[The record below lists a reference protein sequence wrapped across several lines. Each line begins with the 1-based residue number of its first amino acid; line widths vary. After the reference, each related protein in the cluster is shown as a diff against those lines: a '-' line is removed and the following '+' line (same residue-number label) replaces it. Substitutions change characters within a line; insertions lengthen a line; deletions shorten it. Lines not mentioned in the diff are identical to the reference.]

1 MANLLI
7 INYIFTIMRELS
19 IQIKVYPVNKMRQ
32 DIYRFTADEFDF
44 TPISEMS
51 EAGRC
56 FNCNKDIVVSLPPS
70 NVMSDFASGRFA
82 IVEFTDT
89 RHRNI
94 RIGDNKIPAIVSISP
109 NLNTATLK
117 IECKMLK
124 SPLL

>member
-1 MANLLI
+1 
-7 INYIFTIMRELS
+7 MRELS

-32 DIYRFTADEFDF
+32 DIYRFTADDF
-44 TPISEMS
+44 TFSPVPKSS

-56 FNCNKDIVVSLPPS
+56 FNCNKDITVDRPPE
-70 NVMSDFASGRFA
+70 NVISDFLPGRFA

-89 RHRNI
+89 RHRSI
-94 RIGDNKIPAIVSISP
+94 RIGDNKIPAIVSLSP

-124 SPLL
+124 SPFL